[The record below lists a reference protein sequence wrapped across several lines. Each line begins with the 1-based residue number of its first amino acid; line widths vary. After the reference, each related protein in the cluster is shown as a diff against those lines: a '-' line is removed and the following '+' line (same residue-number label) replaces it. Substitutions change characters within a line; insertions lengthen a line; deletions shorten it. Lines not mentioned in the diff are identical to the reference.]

1 MKVAKMARVVVLGSG
16 FAGQTAA
23 LNLRKDLKKEHEV
36 IVVTPNKKFGYVPS
50 WVWVGVGR
58 MDVKDTQFDLEPVY
72 KKLGIKYVNGLAKE
86 VNVDNQTVTVDLLSG
101 GTEKVGYDYLINAT
115 GPKLNYAATE
125 GLGPDHG
132 HTVSICTPNHA
143 AEAGEEYLKMVER
156 MEKGE
161 TIKMLIGTGHGMA
174 TCQGAAFEYIHN
186 IAFDLEERG
195 LLNKAKITWL
205 SNEQALGDFG
215 VGGVVIGK
223 GGYTVSG
230 KIFAEASFMEKG
242 FSWITGAHVK
252 KVEQGKAHYVTVN
265 SAEDQVEEFDFAM
278 LIPAF
283 AGVPIKYTK
292 KDGSDI
298 TSELCAPNGMLKVDA
313 DYTSASKGF
322 DNWTKADWPETY
334 QNPSY
339 GNIYAAGIAFA
350 PPHPIS
356 KPATS
361 PDGTPIVATPPRTGM
376 AAGIIG
382 HAVAL
387 SVADIVNGKSD
398 KPTHTASMG
407 NFGAA
412 CVASMGQ
419 SMSKGSAAVIAMYP
433 VVPDYERFPEYGR
446 DMNATF
452 GDQGLAGHW
461 LKALLH
467 HLFIYK
473 MKGKLGWWLIPD

>member
-1 MKVAKMARVVVLGSG
+1 MAKVVVLGSG
-16 FAGQTAA
+16 FAGQTAV
-23 LNLRKDLKKEHEV
+23 LNLRKSLKKEHEV

-50 WVWVGVGR
+50 WVWVGVGK
-58 MDVKDTQFDLEPVY
+58 MDVSETQFDLEPVY
-72 KKLGIKYVNGLAKE
+72 KKMGITYVNGLAKE
-86 VNVDNQTVTVDLLSG
+86 INVDDQKVYVDLLTG
-101 GTEKVGYDYLINAT
+101 AKETVEYDYLINAT
-115 GPKLNYAATE
+115 GPKLNYEATE

-143 AEAGEEYLKMVER
+143 QEAGEDYLKLVQR
-156 MEKGE
+156 MENGE
-161 TIKMLIGTGHGMA
+161 DVKILIGTGHGMA

-186 IAFDLEERG
+186 VAFDLEQRG
-195 LLNKAKITWL
+195 LLDKAQITWL
-205 SNEQALGDFG
+205 SNEQMLGDFG
-215 VGGVVIGK
+215 VGGMVIGK

-242 FSWITGAHVK
+242 INWITKAHVQ
-252 KVEQGKAHYVTVN
+252 KVEAGKALYKTVDN
-265 SAEDQVEEFDFAM
+265 AELQEETFDFAM

-283 AGVPIKYTK
+283 AGVPLKYTD
-292 KDGSDI
+292 KDGNDV
-298 TSELCAPNGMLKVDA
+298 TGDLCAPNGMLKVDA
-313 DYTSASKGF
+313 DYASAAKGF
-322 DNWTKADWPETY
+322 DNWKIEDWPTTY
-334 QNPSY
+334 QTPKHK
-339 GNIYAAGIAFA
+339 NIFAAGIAFA

-356 KPATS
+356 KPAAA

-382 HAVAL
+382 HSVAL
-387 SVADIVNGKSD
+387 SVADMVNGKSD

-407 NFGAA
+407 HFGAA
-412 CVASMGQ
+412 CVASMAK

-433 VVPDYERFPEYGR
+433 VIPNYEKYEYGR
-446 DMNATF
+446 DMGATF